1 MKKARTKVQEKW
13 NKILLCRSK
22 ERNFMKSFKI
32 VEFWKIS
39 MCFIFC
45 ITILKQ
51 KRFEDMSLSI
61 RHYTL
66 IKVIQATHHQ
76 DDVRYGASRG
86 IQCLCMSLISVSWTS
101 KNKISWFK
109 SPGLWNQFDLD
120 CILGKGDQ
128 LFKFVGKFRYL
139 QVEDLP

>member
-1 MKKARTKVQEKW
+1 
-13 NKILLCRSK
+13 
-22 ERNFMKSFKI
+22 MKSFKI

-39 MCFIFC
+39 MYFIFC
-45 ITILKQ
+45 ITTLKQ

-76 DDVRYGASRG
+76 GDVRYGASRG
-86 IQCLCMSLISVSWTS
+86 IQCSCMSLISVSWTS

-109 SPGLWNQFDLD
+109 SPGL
-120 CILGKGDQ
+120 
-128 LFKFVGKFRYL
+128 
-139 QVEDLP
+139 